1 MSLHR
6 VSAILVVHDGAT
18 WLPEVVAS
26 LASQTRAFDHV
37 VAVDTGSVDASAKLL
52 KGARI
57 PILTMPRDTGFGT
70 AIASAVEKLPPAIE
84 NEWLWILHDDCAPA
98 PGALEA
104 LLTAV
109 DDRPH
114 VVMAGPKLL
123 GWHDRTHLLEIGI
136 SIATNGARW
145 TGLEES
151 EYDQGQH
158 DGITEVLA
166 VSTAGALIRRS
177 VFEEL
182 GGFDQ
187 NLELFRDDVDFGWR
201 LHAAGHSAIVVTDAI
216 AYHAQASATERRD
229 VDVKGALLHRP
240 LLLDRQNAAYVLLA
254 NATWWLLPLL
264 AVQLLGS
271 AVIRAVG
278 YLFAKLPGYAADE
291 ILAIGN
297 LLVKPGELIRARRA
311 RRRTRLISP
320 GVVSRFIPSRAQQ
333 LRLAIDRGAA
343 SLKDFILQ
351 PNEGS
356 LLDESR
362 LDESL
367 LELPTEK
374 ELEEEDLLT
383 PVVSR
388 KWSSIFRKPFVIIVM
403 FLVLLTLIWS
413 RNRIGA
419 VSGGTLAPS
428 PKEAGDL
435 WDFYFAPWHEVG
447 LGSKSAS
454 PLWMPIIAIAS
465 ILTLGNVSLFIS
477 LFFIAAPLLLFLSGH
492 HLVKKVSEN
501 RFITASAALLYAISP
516 ISISAVNSGRFGILM
531 VMALAPFLIE
541 PAMQWRKVDELSI
554 RKLSALSLLLALLFS
569 FAPPFFVALAL
580 LISAAVIYDV
590 IELRSGGDQTRFKS
604 LLSRRALLLIAPL
617 ALTIPWSLEIISSPK
632 KFLIDIGLLS
642 AGGGPNLAFT
652 ANPGGAGSL
661 PWWLISPIVLILAI
675 GLFSIER
682 ARQASLIG
690 GSFLCIATISSTF
703 TITGKG
709 TTTPNYIYAGVFI
722 ALATLAALYASVAI
736 LDKVRERLIETH
748 VNYRHF
754 AVSALVIV
762 SAAYAVT
769 STGWIAT
776 QGPNAPLQSA
786 QGEVLPPYLAIET
799 QSKTLV
805 LRERL
810 VGTTPSLNYYI
821 ARGSDVSLGDADVAP
836 SEVPEIVGAV
846 TALADGS
853 GVTSSKTF
861 ASYGITYI
869 FLKAPFQGTL
879 VQTIDGLGGFT
890 RASSTTSGIV
900 WKVAGAT
907 GNLILTEASGK
918 STLLAPTSIPDEYM
932 VTTPGVVT
940 LTESFS
946 RSWHLVQNGERLTR
960 IKSELSLP
968 QFSVEEAGPVLL
980 IYDGSVRRGWISL
993 HVIVLLTFAL
1003 FAAPSG
1009 RRKREIS
1016 ERELA

>member
-1 MSLHR
+1 MSSHR

-26 LASQTRAFDHV
+26 LASQTRPFDQI
-37 VAVDTGSVDASAKLL
+37 VAVDTGSVDVSAKLL

-57 PILTMPRDTGFGT
+57 PILTMARETGFGA
-70 AIASAVEKLPPAIE
+70 AIASAVEKLPPSLE

-104 LLTAV
+104 LLAAV
-109 DDRPH
+109 DDRPS

-145 TGLEES
+145 TGLEDS

-201 LHAAGHSAIVVTDAI
+201 LHAAGHGAIVVTDAI

-264 AVQLLGS
+264 ALQLLGS

-297 LLVKPGELIRARRA
+297 LLVKPGELIKARRA
-311 RRRTRLISP
+311 RKRTRLVSP

-333 LRLAIDRGAA
+333 LRLAIDRGTA
-343 SLKDFILQ
+343 SLRDFILK
-351 PNEGS
+351 PTDES
-356 LLDESR
+356 LLDESL
-362 LDESL
+362 LD
-367 LELPTEK
+367 LPTEK

-388 KWSSIFRKPFVIIVM
+388 KWSSIFRKPFVIIVI

-428 PKEAGDL
+428 PTGARDL

-465 ILTLGNVSLFIS
+465 IATLGNVSLFIS

-492 HLVKKVSEN
+492 HLVKQVSEN
-501 RFITASAALLYAISP
+501 RFITVSAALVYAISP
-516 ISISAVNSGRFGILM
+516 ISISAVNTGRFGILVIM
-531 VMALAPFLIE
+531 ILAPFLVE
-541 PAMQWRKVDELSI
+541 VAMQWRKVDEFSI
-554 RKLSALSLLLALLFS
+554 RKMSALSLLLALAFA
-569 FAPPFFVALAL
+569 FAPPFFIAL
-580 LISAAVIYDV
+580 LILTLMAIAHDV
-590 IELRSGGDQTRFKS
+590 IEDRRVANKPRLYS
-604 LLSRRALLLIAPL
+604 LLARRALLLFAPL
-617 ALTIPWSLEIISSPK
+617 ALTIPWSLEIVSSPK
-632 KFLIDIGLLS
+632 KFFIDIGLIS
-642 AGGGPNLAFT
+642 AGGGANLAFT

-661 PWWLISPIVLILAI
+661 PWWLISPVILILAI
-675 GLFSIER
+675 GVFSIER
-682 ARQASLIG
+682 ARQISLIG
-690 GSFLCIATISSTF
+690 GSFICIATISSTF

-762 SAAYAVT
+762 STAYAVT
-769 STGWIAT
+769 ATGWIAT
-776 QGPNAPLQSA
+776 QGANAPLQSA

-836 SEVPEIVGAV
+836 AEVAEINAAV

-853 GVTSSKTF
+853 GVTSSNTF
-861 ASYGITYI
+861 ASFGVTYI
-869 FLKAPFQGTL
+869 FLKAPTQGTL

-890 RASSTTSGIV
+890 RASSTSAGIV

-918 STLLAPTSIPDEYM
+918 TSLLAPTSEPDEYM

-940 LTESFS
+940 LTESYS

-968 QFSVEEAGPVLL
+968 QFSVEEVGPVLL
-980 IYDGSVRRGWISL
+980 FHDGSVRRGWISL
-993 HVIVLLTFAL
+993 HLIVLLTFAL

>member
-26 LASQTRAFDHV
+26 LASQTRAFDHI

-57 PILTMPRDTGFGT
+57 PILTMSRETGFGA
-70 AIASAVEKLPPAIE
+70 AIASAVEKLPPSVE
-84 NEWLWILHDDCAPA
+84 DEWLWILHDDCAPA

-104 LLTAV
+104 LLAAV
-109 DDRPH
+109 ADRPN

-123 GWHDRTHLLEIGI
+123 GWHDRTHLLEIGV

-145 TGLEES
+145 TGLEDA

-158 DGITEVLA
+158 DGIADVLA

-201 LHAAGHSAIVVTDAI
+201 VHAAGHGAIVVTDAI
-216 AYHAQASATERRD
+216 AYHAQASATERRE

-264 AVQLLGS
+264 ALQLFGS
-271 AVIRAVG
+271 AVVRAVG

-297 LLVKPGELIRARRA
+297 LLVKPGELLKARKVRKS
-311 RRRTRLISP
+311 TRLVSSR
-320 GVVSRFIPSRAQQ
+320 VVSQFIPSRGRQ
-333 LRLAIDRGAA
+333 LRLALDRGAA
-343 SLKDFILQ
+343 AVRDFILK
-351 PNEGS
+351 PSEES
-356 LLDESR
+356 LR
-362 LDESL
+362 DESL
-367 LELPTEK
+367 LDLPTEK

-388 KWSSIFRKPFVIIVM
+388 KWSSIFRKPFVIVFI

-428 PKEAGDL
+428 PSGARDL
-435 WDFYFAPWHEVG
+435 WEFYFAPWHEVG
-447 LGSKSAS
+447 LGTKSAS
-454 PLWMPIIAIAS
+454 PLWIPIIAIAS
-465 ILTLGNVSLFIS
+465 IVTLGNVSLFIS
-477 LFFIAAPLLLFLSGH
+477 LFFIAAPLLLFLSSH

-501 RFITASAALLYAISP
+501 RFITTSAALLYAISP
-516 ISISAVNSGRFGILM
+516 ISISAINSGRFGILM
-531 VMALAPFLIE
+531 IMILAPFIVDV
-541 PAMQWRKVDELSI
+541 AIQWRKIDEFSI
-554 RKLSALSLLLALLFS
+554 RKMSALSLLLALMFA
-569 FAPPFFVALAL
+569 FAPPFFIAL
-580 LISAAVIYDV
+580 LVLTLAAIAADV
-590 IELRSGGDQTRFKS
+590 IAWRKAADQPLPYTRLVRRLTL
-604 LLSRRALLLIAPL
+604 LLSPL
-617 ALTIPWSLEIISSPK
+617 ALTIPWSLEMISSPQR
-632 KFLIDIGLLS
+632 FFIDIGMLS
-642 AGGGPNLAFT
+642 AGGGANLAFT

-661 PWWLISPIVLILAI
+661 PWWLISPVLLIIAI

-682 ARQASLIG
+682 ARTVSIVG
-690 GSFLCIATISSTF
+690 GSFLCLATISSAF

-722 ALATLAALYASVAI
+722 ALATLAALYCSVVI
-736 LDKVRERLIETH
+736 LDKVRERLIATH

-762 SAAYAVT
+762 SAIYGLTA
-769 STGWIAT
+769 SGWIAT
-776 QGPNAPLQSA
+776 QGPKAPLQSA

-805 LRERL
+805 LRERI

-821 ARGSDVSLGDADVAP
+821 ARGSDVSLGEADVAP
-836 SEVPEIVGAV
+836 AESAEIVEAV

-853 GVTSSKTF
+853 GVASSNTF

-890 RASSTTSGIV
+890 RASSTPAGVV
-900 WKVAGAT
+900 WKVSGAT
-907 GNLILTEASGK
+907 GNLILTDASGK
-918 STLLAPTSIPDEYM
+918 SSFVAPTSVPDEYM
-932 VTTPGVVT
+932 VTGPGVVT
-940 LTESFS
+940 LTESYS

-968 QFSVEEAGPVLL
+968 QFAIEEAGPVLL

-993 HVIVLLTFAL
+993 HLIFLLTFVL

>member
-1 MSLHR
+1 MSSHR

-26 LASQTRAFDHV
+26 LASQTRAFDHI

-57 PILTMPRDTGFGT
+57 PILTMSRETGFGA
-70 AIASAVEKLPPAIE
+70 AIASAVEKLPPSVE
-84 NEWLWILHDDCAPA
+84 DEWLWILHDDCAPA

-104 LLTAV
+104 LLAAV
-109 DDRPH
+109 ADRPN

-123 GWHDRTHLLEIGI
+123 GWHDRTHLLEIGV

-145 TGLEES
+145 TGLEDA

-158 DGITEVLA
+158 DGIADVLA

-201 LHAAGHSAIVVTDAI
+201 VHAAGHGAIVVTDAI
-216 AYHAQASATERRD
+216 AYHAQASATERRE

-264 AVQLLGS
+264 ALQLFGS
-271 AVIRAVG
+271 AVVRAVG

-297 LLVKPGELIRARRA
+297 LLVKPGELLKARKVRKS
-311 RRRTRLISP
+311 TRLVSSR
-320 GVVSRFIPSRAQQ
+320 VVSQFIPSRGRQ
-333 LRLAIDRGAA
+333 LRLALDRGTAA
-343 SLKDFILQ
+343 VRDFILK
-351 PNEGS
+351 PSEES
-356 LLDESR
+356 LR
-362 LDESL
+362 DESL
-367 LELPTEK
+367 LDLPTEK

-388 KWSSIFRKPFVIIVM
+388 KWSSIFRKPFVIVFI

-428 PKEAGDL
+428 PSGAQDL
-435 WDFYFAPWHEVG
+435 WEFYFAPWHEVG
-447 LGSKSAS
+447 LGTKSAS
-454 PLWMPIIAIAS
+454 PLWIPIIAIAS
-465 ILTLGNVSLFIS
+465 IVTLGNVSLFIS
-477 LFFIAAPLLLFLSGH
+477 LFFIAAPLLLFLSSH

-501 RFITASAALLYAISP
+501 RFITTSAALLYAISP
-516 ISISAVNSGRFGILM
+516 ISISAINSGRFGILM
-531 VMALAPFLIE
+531 IMILAPFIVDV
-541 PAMQWRKVDELSI
+541 AIQWRKIDEFSI
-554 RKLSALSLLLALLFS
+554 RKMSALSLLLALMFA
-569 FAPPFFVALAL
+569 FAPPFFIAL
-580 LISAAVIYDV
+580 LVLTLAAIAADV
-590 IELRSGGDQTRFKS
+590 IAWRKAADQPLPYTRLVRRLTL
-604 LLSRRALLLIAPL
+604 LLSPL
-617 ALTIPWSLEIISSPK
+617 ALTIPWSLEMISSPQR
-632 KFLIDIGLLS
+632 FFIDIGMLS
-642 AGGGPNLAFT
+642 AGGGANLAFT

-661 PWWLISPIVLILAI
+661 PWWLISPVLLIIAI

-682 ARQASLIG
+682 ARTVSIVG
-690 GSFLCIATISSTF
+690 GSFLCLATISSAF

-722 ALATLAALYASVAI
+722 ALATLAALYCSVVI
-736 LDKVRERLIETH
+736 LDKVRERLIATH

-762 SAAYAVT
+762 SAIYGLTA
-769 STGWIAT
+769 SGWIAT
-776 QGPNAPLQSA
+776 QGPKAPLQSA

-805 LRERL
+805 LRERI

-821 ARGSDVSLGDADVAP
+821 ARGSDVSLGEADVAP
-836 SEVPEIVGAV
+836 GESAEIVEAV

-853 GVTSSKTF
+853 GVASSNTF
-861 ASYGITYI
+861 ASYGITYV

-890 RASSTTSGIV
+890 RASSTPAGVV
-900 WKVAGAT
+900 WKVSGAT
-907 GNLILTEASGK
+907 GNLILTDASGK
-918 STLLAPTSIPDEYM
+918 STFVAPTSVPDEYM
-932 VTTPGVVT
+932 VTGPGVVT
-940 LTESFS
+940 LTESYS

-968 QFSVEEAGPVLL
+968 QFAIEEAGPVLL

-993 HVIVLLTFAL
+993 HLIFLLTFVL

>member
-1 MSLHR
+1 MSSHR

-26 LASQTRAFDHV
+26 LASQTRAFDHI

-57 PILTMPRDTGFGT
+57 PILTMSRETGFGA
-70 AIASAVEKLPPAIE
+70 AIASAVEKLPPSVE
-84 NEWLWILHDDCAPA
+84 DEWLWILHDDCAPA

-104 LLTAV
+104 LLAAV
-109 DDRPH
+109 ADRPN

-123 GWHDRTHLLEIGI
+123 GWHDRTHLLEIGV

-145 TGLEES
+145 TGLEDA

-158 DGITEVLA
+158 DGIADVLA

-201 LHAAGHSAIVVTDAI
+201 VHAAGHGAIVVTDAI
-216 AYHAQASATERRD
+216 AYHAQASATERRE

-264 AVQLLGS
+264 ALQLFGS
-271 AVIRAVG
+271 AVVRAVG

-297 LLVKPGELIRARRA
+297 LLVKPGELLKARKVRKS
-311 RRRTRLISP
+311 TRLVSSR
-320 GVVSRFIPSRAQQ
+320 VVSQFIPSRGRQ
-333 LRLAIDRGAA
+333 LRLALDRGTAA
-343 SLKDFILQ
+343 VRDFILK
-351 PNEGS
+351 PSEES
-356 LLDESR
+356 LR
-362 LDESL
+362 DESL
-367 LELPTEK
+367 LDLPTEK

-388 KWSSIFRKPFVIIVM
+388 KWSSIFRKPFVIVFI

-428 PKEAGDL
+428 PSGAQDL
-435 WDFYFAPWHEVG
+435 WEFYFAPWHEVG
-447 LGSKSAS
+447 LGTKSAS
-454 PLWMPIIAIAS
+454 PLWIPIIAIAS
-465 ILTLGNVSLFIS
+465 IVTLGNVSLFIS
-477 LFFIAAPLLLFLSGH
+477 LFFIAAPLLLFLSSH

-501 RFITASAALLYAISP
+501 RFITTSAALLYAISP
-516 ISISAVNSGRFGILM
+516 ISISAINSGRFGILM
-531 VMALAPFLIE
+531 IMILAPFIVDV
-541 PAMQWRKVDELSI
+541 AIQWRKIDEFSI
-554 RKLSALSLLLALLFS
+554 RKMSALSLLLALMFA
-569 FAPPFFVALAL
+569 FAPPFFIAL
-580 LISAAVIYDV
+580 LVLTLAAIAADV
-590 IELRSGGDQTRFKS
+590 IAWRKAADQPLPYTRLVRRLTL
-604 LLSRRALLLIAPL
+604 LLSPL
-617 ALTIPWSLEIISSPK
+617 ALTIPWSLEMISSPQR
-632 KFLIDIGLLS
+632 FFIDIGMLS
-642 AGGGPNLAFT
+642 AGGGANLAFT

-661 PWWLISPIVLILAI
+661 PWWLISPVLLIIAI

-682 ARQASLIG
+682 ARTVSIVG
-690 GSFLCIATISSTF
+690 GSFLCLATISSAF

-722 ALATLAALYASVAI
+722 ALATLAALYCSVVI
-736 LDKVRERLIETH
+736 LDKVRERLIATH

-762 SAAYAVT
+762 SAIYGLTA
-769 STGWIAT
+769 SGWIAT
-776 QGPNAPLQSA
+776 QGPKAPLQSA

-805 LRERL
+805 LRERI

-821 ARGSDVSLGDADVAP
+821 ARGSDVSLGEADVAP
-836 SEVPEIVGAV
+836 GESAEIVEAV

-853 GVTSSKTF
+853 GVASSNTF

-890 RASSTTSGIV
+890 RASSTPAGVV
-900 WKVAGAT
+900 WKVSGAT
-907 GNLILTEASGK
+907 GNLILTDASGK
-918 STLLAPTSIPDEYM
+918 STFVAPTSVPDEYI
-932 VTTPGVVT
+932 VTGPGVVT
-940 LTESFS
+940 LTESYS

-968 QFSVEEAGPVLL
+968 QFAIEEAGPVLL

-993 HVIVLLTFAL
+993 HLIFLLTFVL

>member
-1 MSLHR
+1 MSSHR

-26 LASQTRAFDHV
+26 LASQTRAFDHI

-57 PILTMPRDTGFGT
+57 PILTMPRETGFGA
-70 AIASAVEKLPPAIE
+70 AIASAVEKLPPTIE

-104 LLTAV
+104 LLAAV
-109 DDRPH
+109 DDRPN

-145 TGLEES
+145 TGLEDS

-158 DGITEVLA
+158 DGVADVLA

-201 LHAAGHSAIVVTDAI
+201 LHAAGHGAIVVTDAI

-264 AVQLLGS
+264 ALQLLGS
-271 AVIRAVG
+271 AVVRAVG
-278 YLFAKLPGYAADE
+278 YLFAKLPGYAGDE

-297 LLVKPGELIRARRA
+297 LLVKPGELLKARKA
-311 RRRTRLISP
+311 RKKTRLVSP
-320 GVVSRFIPSRAQQ
+320 GVVSRFIPSRGRQ
-333 LRLAIDRGAA
+333 LRLAIDRGAT
-343 SLKDFILQ
+343 SLRDFILK
-351 PNEGS
+351 PTEES
-356 LLDESR
+356 LLDESL
-362 LDESL
+362 LD
-367 LELPTEK
+367 LPTEK

-388 KWSSIFRKPFVIIVM
+388 KWSSIFRKPFVIIVI

-428 PKEAGDL
+428 PTGARDL

-492 HLVKKVSEN
+492 HLVKQVSEN
-501 RFITASAALLYAISP
+501 RFITASAALVYAISP
-516 ISISAVNSGRFGILM
+516 ISISAVNSGRFGILVIM
-531 VMALAPFLIE
+531 ILAPFLVE
-541 PAMQWRKVDELSI
+541 VAMQWRKVDEFSI
-554 RKLSALSLLLALLFS
+554 RKMSALSLLLALAFA
-569 FAPPFFVALAL
+569 FAPPFFIAL
-580 LISAAVIYDV
+580 LILTFMATTYVV
-590 IELRSGGDQTRFKS
+590 IEDRKVANKPRLYS
-604 LLSRRALLLIAPL
+604 LLARRTLLLFAPL

-632 KFLIDIGLLS
+632 KFFIDIGLLS
-642 AGGGPNLAFT
+642 AGGGANLAFT
-652 ANPGGAGSL
+652 GNPGGAGSL
-661 PWWLISPIVLILAI
+661 PWWLISPVILILAI

-682 ARQASLIG
+682 AQQVSLIG
-690 GSFLCIATISSTF
+690 GSFICIATISSTF

-709 TTTPNYIYAGVFI
+709 TATPNYIYAGVFI

-736 LDKVRERLIETH
+736 LDKVRERLIATH

-762 SAAYAVT
+762 SATYAVT
-769 STGWIAT
+769 ATGWIAT
-776 QGPNAPLQSA
+776 QGANAPLQSA

-836 SEVPEIVGAV
+836 AEVAEINTAV

-853 GVTSSKTF
+853 GVTSSNTF

-869 FLKAPFQGTL
+869 FLKAPTQGTL

-890 RASSTTSGIV
+890 RASSTSAGIV

-918 STLLAPTSIPDEYM
+918 TSLLTPTSEPDEYM

-940 LTESFS
+940 LTESYS

-968 QFSVEEAGPVLL
+968 QFSVEDVNPVLL

-993 HVIVLLTFAL
+993 HLIVLLTFAL

>member
-1 MSLHR
+1 MSSHR

-26 LASQTRAFDHV
+26 LASQTRAFDHI

-57 PILTMPRDTGFGT
+57 PILTMPRETGFGA
-70 AIASAVEKLPPAIE
+70 AIASAVEKLPPTIE

-104 LLTAV
+104 LLAAV
-109 DDRPH
+109 DDRPN

-145 TGLEES
+145 TGLEDS

-158 DGITEVLA
+158 DGVADVLA

-201 LHAAGHSAIVVTDAI
+201 LHAAGHGAIVVTDAI

-264 AVQLLGS
+264 ALQLLGS
-271 AVIRAVG
+271 AVVRAVG
-278 YLFAKLPGYAADE
+278 YLFAKLPGYAGDE

-297 LLVKPGELIRARRA
+297 LLVKPGELLKARKA
-311 RRRTRLISP
+311 RKKTRLVSP
-320 GVVSRFIPSRAQQ
+320 GVVSRFIPSRGRQ
-333 LRLAIDRGAA
+333 LRLAIDRGAT
-343 SLKDFILQ
+343 SLRDFILK
-351 PNEGS
+351 PTEES
-356 LLDESR
+356 LLDESL
-362 LDESL
+362 LD
-367 LELPTEK
+367 LPTEK

-388 KWSSIFRKPFVIIVM
+388 KWSSIFRKPFVIIVI

-428 PKEAGDL
+428 PTGARDL

-492 HLVKKVSEN
+492 HLVKQVSEN
-501 RFITASAALLYAISP
+501 RFITASAALVYAISP
-516 ISISAVNSGRFGILM
+516 ISISAVNSGRFGILVIM
-531 VMALAPFLIE
+531 ILAPFLVE
-541 PAMQWRKVDELSI
+541 VAMQWRKVDEFSI
-554 RKLSALSLLLALLFS
+554 RKMSALSLLLALAFA
-569 FAPPFFVALAL
+569 FAPPFFIAL
-580 LISAAVIYDV
+580 LILTFMATTYDV
-590 IELRSGGDQTRFKS
+590 IEDRKVANKPRLYS
-604 LLSRRALLLIAPL
+604 LLARRTLLLFAPL

-632 KFLIDIGLLS
+632 KFFIDIGLLS
-642 AGGGPNLAFT
+642 AGGGANLAFT
-652 ANPGGAGSL
+652 GNPGGAGSL
-661 PWWLISPIVLILAI
+661 PWWLISPVILILAI

-690 GSFLCIATISSTF
+690 GSFICIATISSTF

-709 TTTPNYIYAGVFI
+709 TATPNYIYAGVFI

-736 LDKVRERLIETH
+736 LDKVRERLIATH

-762 SAAYAVT
+762 SATYAVT
-769 STGWIAT
+769 ATGWIAT
-776 QGPNAPLQSA
+776 QGANAPLQSA

-836 SEVPEIVGAV
+836 AEVAEINTAV

-853 GVTSSKTF
+853 GVTSSNTF

-869 FLKAPFQGTL
+869 FLKAPTQGTL

-890 RASSTTSGIV
+890 RASSTSAGIV

-918 STLLAPTSIPDEYM
+918 TSLLTPTSEPDEYM

-940 LTESFS
+940 LTESYS

-968 QFSVEEAGPVLL
+968 QFSVEDVNPVLL

-993 HVIVLLTFAL
+993 HLIVLLTFAL

>member
-26 LASQTRAFDHV
+26 LASQTRAFDHI
-37 VAVDTGSVDASAKLL
+37 VAVDTGSTDASAKLL

-57 PILTMPRDTGFGT
+57 PILTMPRETGFGA
-70 AIASAVEKLPPAIE
+70 AIASAVEKLPPTIE

-104 LLTAV
+104 LLAAI
-109 DDRPH
+109 DDRPN

-145 TGLEES
+145 TGLEDS

-158 DGITEVLA
+158 DGVAEVLA

-201 LHAAGHSAIVVTDAI
+201 LHAAGHGAIVVTDAI
-216 AYHAQASATERRD
+216 AYHAQASATERREI
-229 VDVKGALLHRP
+229 DVKGAFLHRP

-264 AVQLLGS
+264 ALQLLGS
-271 AVIRAVG
+271 AVLRAVG
-278 YLFAKLPGYAADE
+278 FLFAKLPGYAADE

-297 LLVKPGELIRARRA
+297 LLVKPGELLKARKA
-311 RRRTRLISP
+311 RKLTRLVSP
-320 GVVSRFIPSRAQQ
+320 GVVSRFIPSRGRQ
-333 LRLAIDRGAA
+333 LRLAIDRAAA
-343 SLKDFILQ
+343 SLRDFILK
-351 PNEGS
+351 PTEES
-356 LLDESR
+356 LLDESL
-362 LDESL
+362 LD
-367 LELPTEK
+367 LPTEK

-388 KWSSIFRKPFVIIVM
+388 NWSSIFRKPFVIIFI

-419 VSGGTLAPS
+419 VSGGSLAPS
-428 PKEAGDL
+428 PSGARDL

-465 ILTLGNVSLFIS
+465 IFTFGNVSLLIS
-477 LFFIAAPLLLFLSGH
+477 LFFIVAPLLLFISGH
-492 HLVKKVSEN
+492 RVVKRVSEN

-516 ISISAVNSGRFGILM
+516 TSISAVNSGRIGILV
-531 VMALAPFLIE
+531 VMILAPFLVE
-541 PAMQWRKVDELSI
+541 VAMQWRKIDEFSI
-554 RKLSALSLLLALLFS
+554 RKMSALSLLLALMFA
-569 FAPPFFVALAL
+569 FAPPFFIAL
-580 LISAAVIYDV
+580 LILTLLAISYDV
-590 IELRSGGDQTRFKS
+590 IEWRSQPNQPRLYS
-604 LLSRRALLLIAPL
+604 LLTRHAILLLSPL

-642 AGGGPNLAFT
+642 AGGGANLAFT

-661 PWWLISPIVLILAI
+661 PWWLVSPVVLILAV

-682 ARQASLIG
+682 ARKVSLIG
-690 GSFLCIATISSTF
+690 ASFICIATISSTF

-736 LDKVRERLIETH
+736 LDKVRERLIATH

-762 SAAYAVT
+762 SAIYAVGA
-769 STGWIAT
+769 TGWIAT
-776 QGPNAPLQSA
+776 QGPKAPLQSA

-836 SEVPEIVGAV
+836 TEVSEIVLAV

-861 ASYGITYI
+861 ASYGITYL

-879 VQTIDGLGGFT
+879 VQTIDGLGGFI
-890 RASSTTSGIV
+890 RASSTSAGIV
-900 WKVAGAT
+900 WKVSGAT
-907 GNLILTEASGK
+907 GNLILTDPSGK
-918 STLLAPTSIPDEYM
+918 SSLLAPTSVPDEYM
-932 VTTPGVVT
+932 VTTAGVVT
-940 LTESFS
+940 LTESYS

-960 IKSELSLP
+960 IKSDLSLP
-968 QFSVEEAGPVLL
+968 QFAVDEAGPVLL

-993 HVIVLLTFAL
+993 HLIILLTFAL

>member
-1 MSLHR
+1 MSFHR

-26 LASQTRAFDHV
+26 LASQTRAFDHI
-37 VAVDTGSVDASAKLL
+37 VAVDTGSIDVSAKLL

-57 PILTMPRDTGFGT
+57 PILTMSRETGFGA
-70 AIASAVEKLPPAIE
+70 AIASAVEKLPPSLE

-104 LLTAV
+104 LLAAV
-109 DDRPH
+109 DDRPN

-145 TGLEES
+145 TGLEDS

-158 DGITEVLA
+158 DGIADVLA
-166 VSTAGALIRRS
+166 VSTAGALIRRN

-201 LHAAGHSAIVVTDAI
+201 VHAAGHGAIVVTDAI
-216 AYHAQASATERRD
+216 AYHAQASATERREI
-229 VDVKGALLHRP
+229 DVKGAFLHRP

-264 AVQLLGS
+264 ALQLLGS
-271 AVIRAVG
+271 AVLRAVG

-297 LLVKPGELIRARRA
+297 LLIKPGELIKARKVRKS
-311 RRRTRLISP
+311 TRLVSSR
-320 GVVSRFIPSRAQQ
+320 VVSQFIPSRARQ

-343 SLKDFILQ
+343 SLRDFILK
-351 PNEGS
+351 PTEES
-356 LLDESR
+356 LV
-362 LDESL
+362 DESL
-367 LELPTEK
+367 LDLPTEK

-388 KWSSIFRKPFVIIVM
+388 KWSSIFRKPFVIIFI
-403 FLVLLTLIWS
+403 FLILLTLIWS

-428 PKEAGDL
+428 PSGARDL

-454 PLWMPIIAIAS
+454 PLWMPIIALAS

-477 LFFIAAPLLLFLSGH
+477 LFFIAAPLLLFVSGH

-516 ISISAVNSGRFGILM
+516 ISISAVNSGRFGVLM
-531 VMALAPFLIE
+531 IMILAPFLVDV
-541 PAMQWRKVDELSI
+541 AMQWRKVDEFSI
-554 RKLSALSLLLALLFS
+554 RKLSALSLLLALMFA
-569 FAPPFFVALAL
+569 FAPPFFIAL
-580 LISAAVIYDV
+580 LILTLAAVTADV
-590 IELRSGGDQTRFKS
+590 IEWRRVPDQPLPSS
-604 LLSRRALLLIAPL
+604 LLLKRALLLFAPL

-632 KFLIDIGLLS
+632 KFFIDIGLLS
-642 AGGGPNLAFT
+642 AGGGANLAFT

-661 PWWLISPIVLILAI
+661 PWWLISPVVLILAI
-675 GLFSIER
+675 GLFSVER
-682 ARQASLIG
+682 ARTVSLIG
-690 GSFLCIATISSTF
+690 GSFICIATIASTF
-703 TITGKG
+703 TISGKG

-722 ALATLAALYASVAI
+722 ALSTLAALYGSVAI
-736 LDKVRERLIETH
+736 LDKVRERLIATH

-762 SAAYAVT
+762 SGIYALT
-769 STGWIAT
+769 ATGWIAT
-776 QGPNAPLQSA
+776 QGPKAPLQSA

-805 LRERL
+805 IRERII
-810 VGTTPSLNYYI
+810 GTTPSLNYYI

-836 SEVPEIVGAV
+836 AEVSEIVAAV
-846 TALADGS
+846 TALSDGS
-853 GVTSSKTF
+853 GVTSSQTF
-861 ASYGITYI
+861 ASYGITYV
-869 FLKAPFQGTL
+869 FLKAPYQGAL

-890 RASSTTSGIV
+890 RASSTPAGVV
-900 WKVAGAT
+900 WKVSGAT
-907 GNLILTEASGK
+907 GNLILTDASGK
-918 STLLAPTSIPDEYM
+918 SSLVAPTSVPDEYM
-932 VTTPGVVT
+932 VTSAGVVT
-940 LTESFS
+940 LTENYS

-968 QFSVEEAGPVLL
+968 QFAIDEAGPVLL

-993 HVIVLLTFAL
+993 HLIILLTFAL

>member
-1 MSLHR
+1 MSSHR

-26 LASQTRAFDHV
+26 VTSQTRAFDHI
-37 VAVDTGSVDASAKLL
+37 VAVNTGSVDSSEKLL

-57 PILTMPRDTGFGT
+57 PFLTMSRETGFGA
-70 AIASAVEKLPPAIE
+70 AIASAVEKLPPIVE
-84 NEWLWILHDDCAPA
+84 NEWLWILHDDCALA

-104 LLTAV
+104 LIAAV
-109 DDRPH
+109 EDRPR
-114 VVMAGPKLL
+114 VGMAGPKLL

-136 SIATNGARW
+136 SIASNGARW
-145 TGLEES
+145 TGLEDL

-158 DGITEVLA
+158 DGIADVLA

-201 LHAAGHSAIVVTDAI
+201 LHAAGHGAIVVTDAL
-216 AYHAQASATERRD
+216 AYHAQASATERREI
-229 VDVKGALLHRP
+229 DVKGAFLHRP
-240 LLLDRQNAAYVLLA
+240 LLLDRKNAAYVLLA

-264 AVQLLGS
+264 SLQLLGS

-297 LLVKPGELIRARRA
+297 LLVKPGELLKARKVRKS
-311 RRRTRLISP
+311 TRLVSAR
-320 GVVSRFIPSRAQQ
+320 VVSRFIPSRGRQF
-333 LRLAIDRGAA
+333 RLAIDRGLS
-343 SLKDFILQ
+343 SLRDFILK
-351 PNEGS
+351 PTE
-356 LLDESR
+356 ESI

-367 LELPTEK
+367 LDLPTEK

-383 PVVSR
+383 PDLSR
-388 KWSSIFRKPFVIIVM
+388 KWSSIFRKPFVIIFI

-428 PKEAGDL
+428 PSGARDL

-447 LGSKSAS
+447 LGSKSAA
-454 PLWMPIIAIAS
+454 PLWIPLIAVAS
-465 ILTLGNVSLFIS
+465 IFTLGNVSLFVS

-501 RFITASAALLYAISP
+501 RFITGSAALLYAISP
-516 ISISAVNSGRFGILM
+516 ISISAVNSGRLGILM
-531 VMALAPFLIE
+531 ILILAPFLIE
-541 PAMQWRKVDELSI
+541 TALQWRKVDEFSI
-554 RKLSALSLLLALLFS
+554 RKMSALSLLLALMFA
-569 FAPPFFVALAL
+569 FAPPFLVAL
-580 LISAAVIYDV
+580 LILTLAAVTSDV
-590 IELRSGGDQTRFKS
+590 IEFRRVPNQPRLYS
-604 LLSRRALLLIAPL
+604 LLARRVLLLLAPM
-617 ALTIPWSLEIISSPK
+617 ALTIPWSLQFINSPD
-632 KFLIDIGLLS
+632 KFMMDIGLLS
-642 AGGGPNLAFT
+642 AGGGANLAFS

-661 PWWLISPIVLILAI
+661 PWWLISPVVLILAI
-675 GLFSIER
+675 GLFSIES
-682 ARQASLIG
+682 ARKVALVG
-690 GSFLCIATISSTF
+690 GSFICLATIASTF

-709 TTTPNYIYAGVFI
+709 TTTSSYIYAGVFI
-722 ALATLAALYASVAI
+722 ALATLAAMYCSVAI
-736 LDKVRERLIETH
+736 LDKVRERLIATH

-754 AVSALVIV
+754 AVSALVAV
-762 SAAYAVT
+762 STIYAVT
-769 STGWIAT
+769 ASGWIAT
-776 QGPNAPLQSA
+776 QGPQAPLQSA

-810 VGTTPSLNYYI
+810 IGTTPTLNYYI

-836 SEVPEIVGAV
+836 VEVSEIIVAV

-869 FLKAPFQGTL
+869 FLKSPFQGTL

-900 WKVAGAT
+900 WKVSGAT
-907 GNLILTEASGK
+907 GNLILTDPSGK
-918 STLLAPTSIPDEYM
+918 SSQLAPTSVPDEYM

-940 LTESFS
+940 LTESYS

-960 IKSELSLP
+960 IKSDQSLP
-968 QFSVEEAGPVLL
+968 QFSVEEVGPVLL

-993 HVIVLLTFAL
+993 HLIVLLTFLL

-1016 ERELA
+1016 EKELA

>member
-1 MSLHR
+1 MSSHR

-26 LASQTRAFDHV
+26 LASQTRAFDHI

-57 PILTMPRDTGFGT
+57 PILTMPRETGFGA
-70 AIASAVEKLPPAIE
+70 AIASAVEKLPPTIE

-104 LLTAV
+104 LLAAV
-109 DDRPH
+109 DDRPN

-145 TGLEES
+145 TGLEDS

-158 DGITEVLA
+158 DGVADVLA

-201 LHAAGHSAIVVTDAI
+201 LHAAGHGAIVVTDAI

-264 AVQLLGS
+264 ALQLLGS
-271 AVIRAVG
+271 AVVRAVG
-278 YLFAKLPGYAADE
+278 YLFAKLPGYAGDE

-297 LLVKPGELIRARRA
+297 LIVKPGELLKARKA
-311 RRRTRLISP
+311 RKRTRLVSP
-320 GVVSRFIPSRAQQ
+320 GVVSRFIPSRGRQ
-333 LRLAIDRGAA
+333 LRLAIDRGVA
-343 SLKDFILQ
+343 SMRDFILK
-351 PNEGS
+351 PTEES
-356 LLDESR
+356 LLDESL
-362 LDESL
+362 LD
-367 LELPTEK
+367 LPTET

-383 PVVSR
+383 PVVTR
-388 KWSSIFRKPFVIIVM
+388 KWSSIFRKPFVIIVI

-428 PKEAGDL
+428 PTGARDL

-465 ILTLGNVSLFIS
+465 IATLGNVSLFIS
-477 LFFIAAPLLLFLSGH
+477 LFFIAAPLLLFFSGH
-492 HLVKKVSEN
+492 HLVKHVSEN
-501 RFITASAALLYAISP
+501 RFITVSAALVYAISP
-516 ISISAVNSGRFGILM
+516 ISVSAVNSGRFGILVIM
-531 VMALAPFLIE
+531 ILAPFLVE
-541 PAMQWRKVDELSI
+541 VAMQWRKVDEFSI
-554 RKLSALSLLLALLFS
+554 RKMSALSLLLALAFA
-569 FAPPFFVALAL
+569 FAPPFFIAL
-580 LISAAVIYDV
+580 LILTLMAITYDV
-590 IELRSGGDQTRFKS
+590 IEDRRVANKPRLYR
-604 LLSRRALLLIAPL
+604 LLARRALLLFAPL
-617 ALTIPWSLEIISSPK
+617 ALTIPWSLEIISAPK
-632 KFLIDIGLLS
+632 KFFIDIGLIS
-642 AGGGPNLAFT
+642 AGGGANLAFT
-652 ANPGGAGSL
+652 GNPGGAGSL
-661 PWWLISPIVLILAI
+661 PWWLISPVILILAI

-682 ARQASLIG
+682 ARQVSLIG
-690 GSFLCIATISSTF
+690 GSFICIATISSAF

-736 LDKVRERLIETH
+736 LDKVRERLIATH

-762 SAAYAVT
+762 SASYAVT
-769 STGWIAT
+769 ATGWIAT

-836 SEVPEIVGAV
+836 AEVTEIKAAV

-853 GVTSSKTF
+853 GVTSSNTF

-869 FLKAPFQGTL
+869 FLKAPTQGTL

-890 RASSTTSGIV
+890 RASSTSAGIV

-918 STLLAPTSIPDEYM
+918 TSLLAPTSEPDEYM

-940 LTESFS
+940 LTESYS

-968 QFSVEEAGPVLL
+968 QFSVDEVGPVLL
-980 IYDGSVRRGWISL
+980 IHDGSVRRGWISL
-993 HVIVLLTFAL
+993 HLIVLLTFAL

>member
-1 MSLHR
+1 MSSHR

-26 LASQTRAFDHV
+26 LASQTRPFDQI
-37 VAVDTGSVDASAKLL
+37 VAVDTGSVDVSAKLL

-57 PILTMPRDTGFGT
+57 PILTMARETGFGA
-70 AIASAVEKLPPAIE
+70 AIASAVEKLPPSLE

-104 LLTAV
+104 LLAAV
-109 DDRPH
+109 DDRPS

-145 TGLEES
+145 TGLEDS

-201 LHAAGHSAIVVTDAI
+201 LHAAGHGAIVVTDAI

-264 AVQLLGS
+264 ALQLLGS

-297 LLVKPGELIRARRA
+297 LLVKPGELIKARRA
-311 RRRTRLISP
+311 RKRTRLVSP

-333 LRLAIDRGAA
+333 LRLAIDRGTA
-343 SLKDFILQ
+343 SLRDFILK
-351 PNEGS
+351 PTEES
-356 LLDESR
+356 LLDESL
-362 LDESL
+362 LD
-367 LELPTEK
+367 LPTEK

-388 KWSSIFRKPFVIIVM
+388 KWSSIFRKPFVIIVI

-428 PKEAGDL
+428 PTGARDL

-465 ILTLGNVSLFIS
+465 IATLGNVSLFIS

-492 HLVKKVSEN
+492 HLVKQVSEN
-501 RFITASAALLYAISP
+501 RFITVSAALVYAISP
-516 ISISAVNSGRFGILM
+516 ISISAVNTGRFGILVIM
-531 VMALAPFLIE
+531 ILAPFLVE
-541 PAMQWRKVDELSI
+541 VAMQWRKIDEFSI
-554 RKLSALSLLLALLFS
+554 RRMSALSLLLALAFA
-569 FAPPFFVALAL
+569 FAPPFFIAL
-580 LISAAVIYDV
+580 LILTLMAITHDV
-590 IELRSGGDQTRFKS
+590 IEDRRVANKPRLYS
-604 LLSRRALLLIAPL
+604 LLARRALLLFAPL
-617 ALTIPWSLEIISSPK
+617 ALTIPWSLEIVSSPK
-632 KFLIDIGLLS
+632 KFFIDIGLIS
-642 AGGGPNLAFT
+642 AGGGANLAFT

-661 PWWLISPIVLILAI
+661 PWWLISPVILILAI
-675 GLFSIER
+675 GVFSIER
-682 ARQASLIG
+682 ARQISLIG
-690 GSFLCIATISSTF
+690 GSFICIATISSTF

-762 SAAYAVT
+762 STAYAVT
-769 STGWIAT
+769 ATGWIAT
-776 QGPNAPLQSA
+776 QGANAPLQSA

-836 SEVPEIVGAV
+836 AEVAEINAAV

-853 GVTSSKTF
+853 GVTSSNTF
-861 ASYGITYI
+861 ASFGVTYI
-869 FLKAPFQGTL
+869 FLKAPTQGTL

-890 RASSTTSGIV
+890 RASSTSAGIV

-918 STLLAPTSIPDEYM
+918 TSLLAPTSEPDEYM

-940 LTESFS
+940 LTESYS

-968 QFSVEEAGPVLL
+968 QFSVEEVGPVLL
-980 IYDGSVRRGWISL
+980 FHDGSVRRGWISL
-993 HVIVLLTFAL
+993 HLIVLLTFAL

>member
-1 MSLHR
+1 MSSHR

-26 LASQTRAFDHV
+26 LASQTRPFDQI
-37 VAVDTGSVDASAKLL
+37 VAVDTGSVDVSAKLL

-57 PILTMPRDTGFGT
+57 PILTMARETGFGA
-70 AIASAVEKLPPAIE
+70 AIASAVEKLPPSLE

-104 LLTAV
+104 LLAAV
-109 DDRPH
+109 DDRPS

-145 TGLEES
+145 TGLEDS

-201 LHAAGHSAIVVTDAI
+201 LHAAGHGAIVVTDAI

-264 AVQLLGS
+264 ALQLLGS

-297 LLVKPGELIRARRA
+297 LLVKPGELIKARRA
-311 RRRTRLISP
+311 RKRTRLVSP

-333 LRLAIDRGAA
+333 LRLAIDRGTA
-343 SLKDFILQ
+343 SLRDFILK
-351 PNEGS
+351 PTEES
-356 LLDESR
+356 LLDESL
-362 LDESL
+362 LD
-367 LELPTEK
+367 LPTEK

-388 KWSSIFRKPFVIIVM
+388 KWSSIFRKPFVIIVI

-428 PKEAGDL
+428 PTGARDL

-465 ILTLGNVSLFIS
+465 IATLGNVSLFIS

-492 HLVKKVSEN
+492 HLVKQVSEN
-501 RFITASAALLYAISP
+501 RFITVSAALVYAISP
-516 ISISAVNSGRFGILM
+516 ISISAVNTGRFGILVIM
-531 VMALAPFLIE
+531 ILAPFLVE
-541 PAMQWRKVDELSI
+541 VAMQWRKIDEFSI
-554 RKLSALSLLLALLFS
+554 RRMSALSLLLALAFA
-569 FAPPFFVALAL
+569 FAPPFFIAL
-580 LISAAVIYDV
+580 LILTLMAITHDV
-590 IELRSGGDQTRFKS
+590 IEDRRVANKPRLYS
-604 LLSRRALLLIAPL
+604 LLARRALLLFAPL
-617 ALTIPWSLEIISSPK
+617 ALTIPWSLEIVSSPK
-632 KFLIDIGLLS
+632 KFFIDIGLIS
-642 AGGGPNLAFT
+642 AGGGANLAFT

-661 PWWLISPIVLILAI
+661 PWWLISPVILILAI
-675 GLFSIER
+675 GVFSIER
-682 ARQASLIG
+682 ARQISLIG
-690 GSFLCIATISSTF
+690 GSFICIATISSTF

-709 TTTPNYIYAGVFI
+709 TTTSNYIYAGVFI

-762 SAAYAVT
+762 STAYAVT
-769 STGWIAT
+769 ATGWIAT
-776 QGPNAPLQSA
+776 QGANAPLQSA

-836 SEVPEIVGAV
+836 AEVAEINAAV

-853 GVTSSKTF
+853 GVTSSNTF
-861 ASYGITYI
+861 ASFGVTYI
-869 FLKAPFQGTL
+869 FLKAPTQGTL

-890 RASSTTSGIV
+890 RASSTSAGIV

-918 STLLAPTSIPDEYM
+918 TSLLAPTSEPDEYM

-940 LTESFS
+940 LTESYS

-968 QFSVEEAGPVLL
+968 QFSVEEVGPVLL
-980 IYDGSVRRGWISL
+980 FHDGSVRRGWISL
-993 HVIVLLTFAL
+993 HLIVLLTFAL

>member
-1 MSLHR
+1 MSSHR

-26 LASQTRAFDHV
+26 LASQTRPFDQI

-52 KGARI
+52 RGARI
-57 PILTMPRDTGFGT
+57 PILTMARETGFGA
-70 AIASAVEKLPPAIE
+70 AIASAVEKLPPSLE

-104 LLTAV
+104 LLAAV
-109 DDRPH
+109 DDRPS

-145 TGLEES
+145 TGLEDS

-201 LHAAGHSAIVVTDAI
+201 LHAAGHGAIVVTDAI

-264 AVQLLGS
+264 ALQLLGS

-297 LLVKPGELIRARRA
+297 LLVKPGELIKARRA
-311 RRRTRLISP
+311 RKRTRLVSP

-333 LRLAIDRGAA
+333 LRLAIDRGTA
-343 SLKDFILQ
+343 SLRDFILK
-351 PNEGS
+351 PTEES
-356 LLDESR
+356 LLDESL
-362 LDESL
+362 LD
-367 LELPTEK
+367 LPTEK

-388 KWSSIFRKPFVIIVM
+388 KWSSIFRKPFVIIVI

-428 PKEAGDL
+428 PTGARDL

-465 ILTLGNVSLFIS
+465 IATLGNVSLFIS

-492 HLVKKVSEN
+492 HLVKQVSEN
-501 RFITASAALLYAISP
+501 RFITVSAALVYAISP
-516 ISISAVNSGRFGILM
+516 ISISAVNTGRFGILVIM
-531 VMALAPFLIE
+531 ILAPFLVE
-541 PAMQWRKVDELSI
+541 VAMQWRKVDEFSI
-554 RKLSALSLLLALLFS
+554 RRMSALSLLLALAFA
-569 FAPPFFVALAL
+569 FAPPFFIAL
-580 LISAAVIYDV
+580 LILTLMAITHDV
-590 IELRSGGDQTRFKS
+590 IEDRRVANKPRLYS
-604 LLSRRALLLIAPL
+604 LLARRALLLFAPL
-617 ALTIPWSLEIISSPK
+617 ALTIPWSLEIVSSPK
-632 KFLIDIGLLS
+632 KFFIDIGLIS
-642 AGGGPNLAFT
+642 AGGGANLAFT
-652 ANPGGAGSL
+652 GNPGGAGSL
-661 PWWLISPIVLILAI
+661 PWWLISPVILILAI
-675 GLFSIER
+675 GVFSIER
-682 ARQASLIG
+682 ARQISLIG
-690 GSFLCIATISSTF
+690 GSFICIATISSTF

-762 SAAYAVT
+762 STAYAVT
-769 STGWIAT
+769 ATGWIAT
-776 QGPNAPLQSA
+776 QGANAPLQSA

-836 SEVPEIVGAV
+836 AEVAEINAAV

-853 GVTSSKTF
+853 GVTSSNTF
-861 ASYGITYI
+861 ASFGVTYI
-869 FLKAPFQGTL
+869 FLKAPTQGTL

-890 RASSTTSGIV
+890 RASSTSAGIV

-918 STLLAPTSIPDEYM
+918 TSLLAPTSEPDEYM

-940 LTESFS
+940 LTESYS

-968 QFSVEEAGPVLL
+968 QFSVEEVGPVLL
-980 IYDGSVRRGWISL
+980 FHDGSVRRGWISL
-993 HVIVLLTFAL
+993 HLIVLLTFAL

>member
-1 MSLHR
+1 MSSHR

-26 LASQTRAFDHV
+26 LASQTRAFDHI

-57 PILTMPRDTGFGT
+57 PILTMSRETGFGA
-70 AIASAVEKLPPAIE
+70 AIASAVEKLPPSVE
-84 NEWLWILHDDCAPA
+84 DEWLWILHDDCAPA

-104 LLTAV
+104 LLAAV
-109 DDRPH
+109 ADRPN

-123 GWHDRTHLLEIGI
+123 GWHDRTHLLEIGV

-145 TGLEES
+145 TGLEDA

-158 DGITEVLA
+158 DGIADVLA

-201 LHAAGHSAIVVTDAI
+201 VHAAGHGAIVVTDAI
-216 AYHAQASATERRD
+216 AYHAQASATERRE

-264 AVQLLGS
+264 ALQLFGS
-271 AVIRAVG
+271 AVVRAVG

-297 LLVKPGELIRARRA
+297 LLVKPGELLKARKVRKS
-311 RRRTRLISP
+311 TRLVSSR
-320 GVVSRFIPSRAQQ
+320 VVSQFIPSRGRQ
-333 LRLAIDRGAA
+333 LRLALDRGAA
-343 SLKDFILQ
+343 AVRDFILK
-351 PNEGS
+351 PSEES
-356 LLDESR
+356 LR
-362 LDESL
+362 DESL
-367 LELPTEK
+367 LDLPTEK

-388 KWSSIFRKPFVIIVM
+388 KWSSIFRKPFVIVFI

-428 PKEAGDL
+428 PSGAQDL
-435 WDFYFAPWHEVG
+435 WEFYFAPWHEVG
-447 LGSKSAS
+447 LGTKSAS
-454 PLWMPIIAIAS
+454 PLWIPIIAIAS
-465 ILTLGNVSLFIS
+465 IVTLGNVSLFIS
-477 LFFIAAPLLLFLSGH
+477 LFFIAAPLLLFLSSH

-501 RFITASAALLYAISP
+501 RFITTSAALLYAISP
-516 ISISAVNSGRFGILM
+516 ISISAINSGRFGILM
-531 VMALAPFLIE
+531 IMILAPFIVDV
-541 PAMQWRKVDELSI
+541 AIQWRKIDEFSI
-554 RKLSALSLLLALLFS
+554 RKMSALSLLLALMFA
-569 FAPPFFVALAL
+569 FAPPFFIAL
-580 LISAAVIYDV
+580 LVLTLAAIAADV
-590 IELRSGGDQTRFKS
+590 IAWRKAADQPLPYARLVRRLTL
-604 LLSRRALLLIAPL
+604 LLSPL
-617 ALTIPWSLEIISSPK
+617 ALTIPWSLEMISSPQR
-632 KFLIDIGLLS
+632 FFIDIGMLS
-642 AGGGPNLAFT
+642 AGGGANLAFT

-661 PWWLISPIVLILAI
+661 PWWLISPVLLIIAI

-682 ARQASLIG
+682 ARTVSIVG
-690 GSFLCIATISSTF
+690 GSFLCLATISSAF

-722 ALATLAALYASVAI
+722 ALATLAALYCSVVI
-736 LDKVRERLIETH
+736 LDKVRERLIATH

-762 SAAYAVT
+762 SAIYGLTA
-769 STGWIAT
+769 SGWIAT
-776 QGPNAPLQSA
+776 QGPKAPLQSA

-805 LRERL
+805 LRERI

-821 ARGSDVSLGDADVAP
+821 ARGSDVSLGEADVAP
-836 SEVPEIVGAV
+836 AESAEIVEAV

-853 GVTSSKTF
+853 GVASSNTF

-890 RASSTTSGIV
+890 RASSTPAGVV
-900 WKVAGAT
+900 WKVSGAT
-907 GNLILTEASGK
+907 GNLILTDASGK
-918 STLLAPTSIPDEYM
+918 STFVAPTSVSDEYM
-932 VTTPGVVT
+932 VTGPGVVT
-940 LTESFS
+940 LTESYS

-968 QFSVEEAGPVLL
+968 QFAIEEAGPVLL

-993 HVIVLLTFAL
+993 HLIFLLTFVL

>member
-1 MSLHR
+1 MSSHR

-26 LASQTRAFDHV
+26 LASQTRAFDHI
-37 VAVDTGSVDASAKLL
+37 VAVDTGSLDASAKLL

-57 PILTMPRDTGFGT
+57 PILTMARETGFGA
-70 AIASAVEKLPPAIE
+70 AIASAVEKLPPSIE
-84 NEWLWILHDDCAPA
+84 DEWLWILHDDCAPA

-104 LLTAV
+104 LLTAIA
-109 DDRPH
+109 DRPN

-123 GWHDRTHLLEIGI
+123 GWHDRTHLLEIGV

-145 TGLEES
+145 TGLEDS

-158 DGITEVLA
+158 DGIADVLA

-201 LHAAGHSAIVVTDAI
+201 VHAAGHGVIVVTDAI
-216 AYHAQASATERRD
+216 AYHAQASATERRE

-297 LLVKPGELIRARRA
+297 LLVKPGELLKARKVRKS
-311 RRRTRLISP
+311 TRLVTSR
-320 GVVSRFIPSRAQQ
+320 VVSQFIPSRGRQ
-333 LRLAIDRGAA
+333 LRLALDRGATA
-343 SLKDFILQ
+343 IRDFILR
-351 PNEGS
+351 PTEES
-356 LLDESR
+356 LLDESL
-362 LDESL
+362 LD
-367 LELPTEK
+367 LPTEK

-388 KWSSIFRKPFVIIVM
+388 KWSSIFRKPFVIIFI
-403 FLVLLTLIWS
+403 FLVILTLIWS

-428 PKEAGDL
+428 PSGARDL

-447 LGSKSAS
+447 LGSKSAA

-465 ILTLGNVSLFIS
+465 IVTLGNVSLFIS
-477 LFFIAAPLLLFLSGH
+477 LFFIVAPLLLFLSSH
-492 HLVKKVSEN
+492 RLVKKVSEN
-501 RFITASAALLYAISP
+501 RFITSSAALLYAISP

-531 VMALAPFLIE
+531 VLILAPFLVE
-541 PAMQWRKVDELSI
+541 VAMQWRKVGEFSI
-554 RKLSALSLLLALLFS
+554 RKMSALSLLLALIFA
-569 FAPPFFVALAL
+569 FAPPFFIALFGLTLVAITRD
-580 LISAAVIYDV
+580 LIEWRKVP
-590 IELRSGGDQTRFKS
+590 DQPRPYS
-604 LLSRRALLLIAPL
+604 LLARRALLLFSPL
-617 ALTIPWSLEIISSPK
+617 ALTIPWSLEIISSPQR
-632 KFLIDIGLLS
+632 FFIDIGMLS
-642 AGGGPNLAFT
+642 AGGGANLAFT

-661 PWWLISPIVLILAI
+661 PWWLISPVLLILAI
-675 GLFSIER
+675 GIFSIER
-682 ARQASLIG
+682 ARTVSLIG
-690 GSFLCIATISSTF
+690 GSFLCLAAIASTF

-709 TTTPNYIYAGVFI
+709 TTTPNHIYAGVFI
-722 ALATLAALYASVAI
+722 ALATLAALYNSVAI
-736 LDKVRERLIETH
+736 LDKVRERLIATH

-762 SAAYAVT
+762 SAVYGLSA
-769 STGWIAT
+769 SGWIAT
-776 QGPNAPLQSA
+776 QGPKAPLQSA

-810 VGTTPSLNYYI
+810 IGTTPSLNYYI

-836 SEVPEIVGAV
+836 AESSEIVSAV

-861 ASYGITYI
+861 AGYGITYI
-869 FLKAPFQGTL
+869 FLKAPYQGTL

-890 RASSTTSGIV
+890 RASSTPAGVV
-900 WKVAGAT
+900 WKVSGAT
-907 GNLILTEASGK
+907 GNLILTDASGK
-918 STLLAPTSIPDEYM
+918 SSFVAPTSVPDEYM

-940 LTESFS
+940 LTESYS
-946 RSWHLVQNGERLTR
+946 RSWQLVQNGERLTR

-968 QFSVEEAGPVLL
+968 QFAIEEAGPVLL

-993 HVIVLLTFAL
+993 HLIFLLTFAL